1 MEAYIE
7 SKINRL
13 FRMRDSWMR
22 STGQSLD
29 YHAAQ
34 TALRE
39 TRAALRLS
47 EITRY
52 VMGAY
57 SLLDRRDPRAPSA
70 GSLELQQRMS
80 LVRQSQDSSV
90 EGYVAAIAQH
100 LGLGQPQDV

>member
-1 MEAYIE
+1 
-7 SKINRL
+7 
-13 FRMRDSWMR
+13 MR

-29 YHAAQ
+29 YQAAQ

-57 SLLDRRDPRAPSA
+57 SLLDRRDPRAPS
-70 GSLELQQRMS
+70 GGRLELQQRMS
-80 LVRQSQDSSV
+80 LIGQSQDSGV

-100 LGLGQPQDV
+100 LGLGQPQD